1 MEANLLSG
9 ELTLEKRLLTY
20 RGRGC
25 LPIGAEADL
34 LAALIYMEANL
45 LSGELSTAPVWAG
58 HGKPGT

>member
-1 MEANLLSG
+1 V
-9 ELTLEKRLLTY
+9 LTY

-34 LAALIYMEANL
+34 LAALIHMEANL
-45 LSGELSTAPVWAG
+45 LPGELPPAPVGAG